1 MKKMYTKLIAIT
13 LLLILSTSMVV
24 MSTFAWFVL
33 SKNPVATGIQVS
45 IGGGNTVMIAA
56 DLTQVVDGK
65 VCHYPGQFTER
76 LHFGQHESYAYLQKL
91 GGLIPVSTADG
102 VNWILPAYYDENDEA
117 VRKGEAS
124 SGELKNVEEFILDNE
139 LRHANLTASQKE
151 SIRKGSYIY
160 LDFWVVSNGGDYT
173 LRLSNGEEGSGC
185 FLMDL
190 PRTAEADSVTGYAL
204 EDPKHQA
211 AAAVRVGFLA
221 NDVGTGD
228 EPMLCYQDSPGFDE
242 RYTSLRGYYQEPNSG
257 SFPLSDNR
265 FTIYEPNCDSH
276 PSGAAQEGSYVR
288 TQPLTVTN
296 GKITPVNVSGQ
307 VTAQLSSRW
316 LEANSGTG
324 SAIAQRFQAAVMGMD
339 TQGMSA
345 QEIHRAFY
353 GNYLQGQLSP
363 YVQKGSFIEKSQDLS
378 KFGESITAEQLKE
391 LDTAGATKD
400 TQIIRLEQ
408 HVPQRIRMFLWLEGQ
423 DVDCVN
429 QVSAS
434 SFALELELAGGSE

>member
-1 MKKMYTKLIAIT
+1 
-13 LLLILSTSMVV
+13 
-24 MSTFAWFVL
+24 
-33 SKNPVATGIQVS
+33 
-45 IGGGNTVMIAA
+45 
-56 DLTQVVDGK
+56 
-65 VCHYPGQFTER
+65 
-76 LHFGQHESYAYLQKL
+76 
-91 GGLIPVSTADG
+91 
-102 VNWILPAYYDENDEA
+102 
-117 VRKGEAS
+117 
-124 SGELKNVEEFILDNE
+124 
-139 LRHANLTASQKE
+139 
-151 SIRKGSYIY
+151 
-160 LDFWVVSNGGDYT
+160 
-173 LRLSNGEEGSGC
+173 
-185 FLMDL
+185 
-190 PRTAEADSVTGYAL
+190 
-204 EDPKHQA
+204 
-211 AAAVRVGFLA
+211 
-221 NDVGTGD
+221 
-228 EPMLCYQDSPGFDE
+228 
-242 RYTSLRGYYQEPNSG
+242 
-257 SFPLSDNR
+257 LSDNR